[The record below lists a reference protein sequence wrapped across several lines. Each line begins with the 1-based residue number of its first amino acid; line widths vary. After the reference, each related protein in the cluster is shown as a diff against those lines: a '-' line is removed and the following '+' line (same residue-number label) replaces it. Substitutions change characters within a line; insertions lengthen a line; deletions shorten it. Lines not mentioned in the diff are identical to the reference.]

1 MKILNRLI
9 LLVSAV
15 IAMPLHAADIDHS
28 TMHHEHEQPSAEM
41 KQQAQDHSMQHDQQG
56 ASQNNHTGHQSK
68 ANDQHHN
75 HEAMQSDVQAGS
87 SSSGSAAALNLPR
100 LNALPPSGK
109 SREANFDNTYFMH
122 NTSLEQ
128 PLEVKCALATRGLI
142 MLDNE
147 TFQKCGG
154 KPVGWSKGITAAQTS
169 DNHSQ
174 HMNH

>member
-1 MKILNRLI
+1 MKKLSRLI
-9 LLVSAV
+9 LLASAM
-15 IAMPLHAADIDHS
+15 IATPLYAAEIDHS
-28 TMHHEHEQPSAEM
+28 TMHHEHEKPSAEM
-41 KQQAQDHSMQHDQQG
+41 KQDAQDHTMQHDQHD
-56 ASQNNHTGHQSK
+56 ASQNNHAEHQPM

-75 HEAMQSDVQAGS
+75 HEAMRSDVQAGS
-87 SSSGSAAALNLPR
+87 SSGSAATLDLPR

-109 SREANFDNTYFMH
+109 SREANFDNSYFMH
-122 NTSLEQ
+122 NTALEQ

-154 KPVGWSKGITAAQTS
+154 KPAGWSKGITAAQTS
-169 DNHSQ
+169 NDHSQ

>member
-1 MKILNRLI
+1 MKKLSRLI
-9 LLVSAV
+9 LLFGAMM
-15 IAMPLHAADIDHS
+15 AMPLYAAEIDHS
-28 TMHHEHEQPSAEM
+28 TMHHEHEQPARGV
-41 KQQAQDHSMQHDQQG
+41 KQQAQDHAMQHDQHG
-56 ASQNNHTGHQSK
+56 ASQKDHADHQPM

-75 HEAMQSDVQAGS
+75 HEAMRSDVQAGS
-87 SSSGSAAALNLPR
+87 SSGSAAVLDLPR

-122 NTSLEQ
+122 NTALEQ

-142 MLDNE
+142 MLDNR

-154 KPVGWSKGITAAQTS
+154 KPAGWSKGITAAQTPN
-169 DNHSQ
+169 DHSQ